1 MNTVAIIGEHLPAG
15 YDPLIHR
22 VCELL
27 HRRGMT
33 IRAVGSPLG
42 HRFMEFFEGGKYL
55 YWPDDGNAPWYAID
69 PKTPAIT
76 KHMIKAAPAAMRLR
90 GSARDVAHAVTAS
103 ILGLDPERGT
113 KATFSVILDDSRL
126 SSKVAIF
133 LANKQGCEVINLTDR
148 NEVSKLA
155 LKLKF

>member
-1 MNTVAIIGEHLPAG
+1 MSVVAIIGEHLPEG
-15 YDPLIHR
+15 YDPLLRR

-42 HRFMEFFEGGKYL
+42 LRFMELFGGGKFL
-55 YWPDDGNAPWYAID
+55 YWPADDNAPWYAID
-69 PKTPAIT
+69 PKAPTVT
-76 KHMIKAAPAAMRLR
+76 KHMIKASPAAMRLR
-90 GSARDVAHAVTAS
+90 GADRDMAHAVTAS
-103 ILGLDPERGT
+103 ILSLDPEHGT
-113 KATFSVILDDSRL
+113 KATFSVILDGINL

-133 LANKQGCEVINLTDR
+133 LANKQGCEVLNLTDK